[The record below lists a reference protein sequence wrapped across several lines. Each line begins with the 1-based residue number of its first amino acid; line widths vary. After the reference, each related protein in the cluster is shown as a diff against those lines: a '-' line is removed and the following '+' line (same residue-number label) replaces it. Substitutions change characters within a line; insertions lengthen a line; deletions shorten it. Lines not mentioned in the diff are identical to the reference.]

1 MISPLK
7 TTALAAA
14 VAVATL
20 TAVPPAD
27 ANPAAA
33 WVVGGVAVAL
43 VGGALILNHNN
54 NNNWWGWGPNY
65 NTAPVNGYVGTA
77 PLYANSYNYTGT
89 APIYAPRYG
98 ARYAAWSPPRSAG
111 WLSYCESRYRTF
123 DPRTGTFIGS
133 DGLRHFCTG

>member
-14 VAVATL
+14 VVATTL

-33 WVVGGVAVAL
+33 WIIGGVAVAL
-43 VGGALILNHNN
+43 VGGALIWHNN
-54 NNNWWGWGPNY
+54 WNNWGPNY
-65 NTAPVNGYVGTA
+65 TTAPSGYVGTA
-77 PLYANSYNYTGT
+77 PLYANGYNYTGA
-89 APIYAPRYG
+89 APIYAPRY
-98 ARYAAWSPPRSAG
+98 ASWSPPRSAG

-123 DPRTGTFIGS
+123 NPRTGTFIGS

>member
-20 TAVPPAD
+20 TAVPSAD

-54 NNNWWGWGPNY
+54 NNWWGWGPNY

-77 PLYANSYNYTGT
+77 PLYANGYNYTGT